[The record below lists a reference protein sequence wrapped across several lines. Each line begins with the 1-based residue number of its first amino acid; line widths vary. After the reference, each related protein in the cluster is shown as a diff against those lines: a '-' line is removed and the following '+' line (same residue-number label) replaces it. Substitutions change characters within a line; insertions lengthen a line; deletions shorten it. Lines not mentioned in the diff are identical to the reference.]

1 MQIAIIVLL
10 AVVIALLIAVVIG
23 VTNNRVLTT
32 SLAQTISL
40 IYERCESLA
49 ISSSEIVGRIQGN
62 HADVREQLARILEME
77 VSNSQLL
84 TKILENT
91 QQSGTTIL
99 DEDGKVINTLTFSQ
113 RKSERKLK
121 VVQPKQSK
129 VDVDEKN

>member
-1 MQIAIIVLL
+1 MQIAILSLL
-10 AVVIALLIAVVIG
+10 VIAVALLIVVVVGII
-23 VTNNRVLTT
+23 NNRVLIT
-32 SLAQTISL
+32 SLAL

-49 ISSSEIVGRIQGN
+49 ITSSEIVGRIQGN

-121 VVQPKQSK
+121 VVQSKQSK
-129 VDVDEKN
+129 VEVDEKN

>member
-10 AVVIALLIAVVIG
+10 VIAIALLIAVVIG
-23 VTNNRVLTT
+23 VANNRVLIT
-32 SLAQTISL
+32 SLAQTIAL
-40 IYERCESLA
+40 IYNLCESLA
-49 ISSSEIVGRIQGN
+49 ISSSETVERIQGN
-62 HADVREQLARILEME
+62 HADVKEQLARILEME

-84 TKILENT
+84 TNILENT

-121 VVQPKQSK
+121 VVQSK
-129 VDVDEKN
+129 RSNVEVDEKN